1 MSNQLPLLQ
10 LLDLQKKLG
19 NVAALDGVTVDLP
32 SGELVGLIGPNGA
45 GKTTLL
51 KCLAG
56 HLSPD
61 RGLMV
66 LDGHAFHPRNP
77 GAARAAGI
85 RLVEQELALFPS
97 LSVAQNWELITRSP
111 LRPHDSSAESIVAID
126 WSNPVDSLEAAAAQR
141 LLLSAALSGKAR
153 VLMFDEPTALLDEYS
168 ARSFLETLKCGKGGR
183 TCLIATHRLN
193 DLSHLDRWLFL
204 QQGRIVLDTRMWK
217 EAKAFFLSSG
227 KRLAKGPASESAIG
241 ESYEVEVGTETFPPV
256 RIPLKGG
263 SIVGLTAASA
273 SPLFTVARK
282 LVRKLREAGVT
293 VSYLGP
299 ERQSDHLFSELS
311 VGDHLSLGLGRGT
324 TGSNDSHNVIEL
336 LHAVGLEVT
345 ESFKRRPI
353 RTLSGGMQQKLFVA
367 IACGRSADVRIL
379 CDPLRGVDLASA
391 SVIVE
396 KFQSL
401 KNNGDAMAVVTQD
414 AELLLD
420 CCDPIVIMAPNAS
433 PTVLPA
439 QEIGTA
445 GELVRQL

>member
-1 MSNQLPLLQ
+1 MSDQLPLLQ
-10 LLDLQKKLG
+10 LLDLHKKLG

-61 RGLMV
+61 QGSIV
-66 LDGHAFHPRNP
+66 LDGHAFRPRSP

-111 LRPHDSSAESIVAID
+111 LKPHDSSAESIAALD
-126 WSNPVDSLEAAAAQR
+126 WNDQVGSLEAADAQR

-153 VLMFDEPTALLDEYS
+153 VLMFDEPTALLDEHS
-168 ARSFLETLKCGKGGR
+168 ARSFLETLKCEKGGR

-204 QQGRIVLDTRMWK
+204 QQGRILLDTRTWE
-217 EAKAFFLSSG
+217 EAKTFFLLSG
-227 KRLAKGPASESAIG
+227 KMSAKGPSSDGPIG
-241 ESYEVEVGTETFPPV
+241 GSYEVEVGTETFPPV
-256 RIPLKGG
+256 PIPLKGG
-263 SIVGLTAASA
+263 SIVGLTAASG
-273 SPLFTVARK
+273 SPLYTLARK
-282 LVRKLREAGVT
+282 LVQKLRRTGVA

-299 ERQSDHLFSELS
+299 ERQADHVFGEMS
-311 VGDHLSLGLGRGT
+311 VGDHLALAL
-324 TGSNDSHNVIEL
+324 DDEAQVAEL
-336 LHAVGLEVT
+336 LNALGLEVT
-345 ESFKRRPI
+345 EAFRRRSI
-353 RTLSGGMQQKLFVA
+353 RALSGGMQQKLFVA
-367 IACGRSADVRIL
+367 IACGRRAEVRIL
-379 CDPLRGVDLASA
+379 CDPLRGVDLGSA

-396 KFQSL
+396 KFESL
-401 KNNGDAMAVVTQD
+401 RKNGDAIAVVTQD

-420 CCDPIVIMAPNAS
+420 CCDPIVIMAPHAS
-433 PTVLPA
+433 PTFLPA
-439 QEIGTA
+439 RELGSA
-445 GELVRQL
+445 SELVRQL